1 MLPYFSWREGINQA
15 CDHLALEVSKIEK
28 AKKKNLTLRLSMT
41 VLKLCQSWNAGSP
54 SLHFHCKKE
63 KNFSR
68 KNSVNSNACVH
79 LYRFRKIKLNF
90 TVKILILR
98 QSNNSSAHFTIRQ
111 RMAYKLIVLIVLSKW
126 TVCNGLVT
134 VLKNYF
140 DTLFTR

>member
-15 CDHLALEVSKIEK
+15 RGHLALEISKIEK
-28 AKKKNLTLRLSMT
+28 AKKKKPYSETKHDN
-41 VLKLCQSWNAGSP
+41 VKLCQSWNAGSP
-54 SLHFHCKKE
+54 SLDFHCKKE
-63 KNFSR
+63 KNFNQ
-68 KNSVNSNACVH
+68 KNSVNSSACVH

-134 VLKNYF
+134 VLENYF